1 MKTPKLFDFI
11 KIDEFSSTPK
21 YQQLANSILNG
32 IQKNLFKK
40 GDIMPSINEI
50 SFEFDIS
57 RMTVEKGYNH
67 LKSIGVLDSVPGKGY
82 FIKNIEHQQNLKIFL
97 LFNKLSA
104 HKKIIYDSFVSAL
117 GDKAAIDFYIYNN
130 DFNLFRKLLTNKK
143 EDFTHIVIIPH
154 FLENEELAYEL
165 IDTLPK
171 EKLILMDKM
180 IARLKGEFGAV
191 YENFEKDIY
200 DALTQAI
207 VPLQKYKSLKLIFPE
222 VTYHSKEI
230 IVGFTH
236 FCADNAFEYEIIHN
250 LTNETIQKET
260 AYINLMEDDLVI
272 LIDKILEQKLV
283 LGKEVGIISY
293 NETPL
298 KRFLLNGLTT
308 ISTDFIA
315 MGSTVA
321 NLILSNLKSQI
332 EIPFT
337 LTLRNSI

>member
-1 MKTPKLFDFI
+1 MKDTKIFDFI
-11 KIDEFSSTPK
+11 QVDEFSSTPK
-21 YQQLANSILNG
+21 YQQLANSILTG

-57 RMTVEKGYNH
+57 RMTVEKGYNY
-67 LKSIGVLDSVPGKGY
+67 LKTIGVLDSVPGKGY
-82 FIKNIEHQQNLKIFL
+82 FIKNIEHQQNLKIFM

-104 HKKIIYDSFVSAL
+104 HKKIIYDSFVAAI

-130 DFNLFRKLLTNKK
+130 DFNLFRKLITNRK

-154 FLENEELAYEL
+154 FTENEDLAYEL

-180 IARLKGEFGAV
+180 IPRIKGDFGAV

-200 DALTQAI
+200 NALNEAI
-207 VPLQKYKSLKLIFPE
+207 EPLQKYKAIKLIFPE

-230 IVGFTH
+230 IAGFKH
-236 FCADNAFEYEIIHN
+236 FCADNAFDYEILPSLENIP
-250 LTNETIQKET
+250 IQKET
-260 AYINLMEDDLVI
+260 VYINLMEDDLVI
-272 LIDKILEQKLV
+272 LIEKIIEQKLEV
-283 LGKEVGIISY
+283 GKNVGIISY

-298 KRFLLNGLTT
+298 KRLLLNGLTT
-308 ISTDFIA
+308 ISTDFVA

-321 NLILSNLKSQI
+321 ELILSNLKSQI

-337 LTLRNSI
+337 LTLRKSI

>member
-1 MKTPKLFDFI
+1 MKAPKIFDFI
-11 KIDEFSSTPK
+11 QIDEFSSTPK
-21 YQQLANSILNG
+21 YQQLANSILTG

-82 FIKNIEHQQNLKIFL
+82 FIKNVEHQQNLKIFL

-104 HKKIIYDSFVSAL
+104 HKKIIYDSFVAAL

-130 DFNLFRKLLTNKK
+130 DFNLFRKLITSRK

-154 FLENEELAYEL
+154 FAENEELAYEL

-171 EKLILMDKM
+171 EKLILMDKF
-180 IARLKGEFGAV
+180 IPLIRGEFGAV

-207 VPLQKYKSLKLIFPE
+207 VPLQKYKAIKLIFPAT
-222 VTYHSKEI
+222 TYHLKEI
-230 IVGFTH
+230 ITGFTH
-236 FCADNAFEYEIIHN
+236 FCSDNAFEYEIIN
-250 LTNETIQKET
+250 SLENEIIQKNT
-260 AYINLMEDDLVI
+260 VYINLMEDDLVV
-272 LIDKILEQKLV
+272 LIEKIIEQKLT

-298 KRFLLNGLTT
+298 KRLLLNGLTT
-308 ISTDFIA
+308 ISTDFVA

-321 NLILSNLKSQI
+321 NLILSNLKTKI

>member
-1 MKTPKLFDFI
+1 MKAPKIFDFI
-11 KIDEFSSTPK
+11 QIDEFSSTPK
-21 YQQLANSILNG
+21 YQQLANSILTG

-82 FIKNIEHQQNLKIFL
+82 FIKNVEHQQNLKIFL

-104 HKKIIYDSFVSAL
+104 HKKIIYDSFVAAL

-130 DFNLFRKLLTNKK
+130 DFNLFRKLITSRK

-154 FLENEELAYEL
+154 FAENEELAYEL

-171 EKLILMDKM
+171 EKLILMDKF
-180 IARLKGEFGAV
+180 IPLIRGEFGAA

-207 VPLQKYKSLKLIFPE
+207 IPLQKYKAIKLIFPAT
-222 VTYHSKEI
+222 TYHLKEI
-230 IVGFTH
+230 ITGFTH
-236 FCADNAFEYEIIHN
+236 FCSDNAFEYEIIN
-250 LTNETIQKET
+250 SLENEIIQKNT
-260 AYINLMEDDLVI
+260 VYINLMEDDLVV
-272 LIDKILEQKLV
+272 LIEKIIEQKLT

-298 KRFLLNGLTT
+298 KRLLLNGLTT
-308 ISTDFIA
+308 ISTDFVA

-321 NLILSNLKSQI
+321 NLILSNLKTKI

>member
-1 MKTPKLFDFI
+1 MKKAKIFDFI
-11 KIDEFSSTPK
+11 QVDEFSSTPK
-21 YQQLANSILNG
+21 YQQLANSILTG

-57 RMTVEKGYNH
+57 RMTVEKGYNY

-82 FIKNIEHQQNLKIFL
+82 FIKSVEHQQNLKIFM

-104 HKKIIYDSFVSAL
+104 HKKIIYDSFVTAL

-130 DFNLFRKLLTNKK
+130 DFNLFRKLITNRK

-154 FLENEELAYEL
+154 FTENEYLAYDL

-180 IARLKGEFGAV
+180 IPRIKGEFGAV

-207 VPLQKYKSLKLIFPE
+207 VPLQKYKSIKLIFPE

-236 FCADNAFEYEIIHN
+236 FCADNAFEYEIIHSLLN
-250 LTNETIQKET
+250 VTIQKET

-283 LGKEVGIISY
+283 LGKEVGVISY

-308 ISTDFIA
+308 ISTDFVA

>member
-1 MKTPKLFDFI
+1 MKSPKIFDFI
-11 KIDEFSSTPK
+11 TIDEFSSTPK
-21 YQQLANSILNG
+21 YQQLANSILTG

-82 FIKNIEHQQNLKIFL
+82 FIKNVEHQQNLKIFM

-104 HKKIIYDSFVSAL
+104 HKKIIYDSFVAAL

-130 DFNLFRKLLTNKK
+130 DFNLFRKLITNRK

-154 FLENEELAYEL
+154 FTENEELAYEL

-171 EKLILMDKM
+171 EKLILMDKF
-180 IARLKGEFGAV
+180 IPRIRGEFGAV

-200 DALTQAI
+200 DALSQAI
-207 VPLQKYKSLKLIFPE
+207 VPLQKYKALKLIFPPT
-222 VTYHSKEI
+222 TYHLKEI
-230 IVGFTH
+230 ITGFTH
-236 FCADNAFEYEIIHN
+236 FCADNAFEYEIIN
-250 LTNETIQKET
+250 SLENEIIQKNT
-260 AYINLMEDDLVI
+260 VYINLMEDDLVV
-272 LIDKILEQKLV
+272 LIEKIIEQKLV
-283 LGKEVGIISY
+283 LGKDIGIISY

-298 KRFLLNGLTT
+298 KRLLLNGLTT
-308 ISTDFIA
+308 ISTDFVA

-321 NLILSNLKSQI
+321 DLILSNLKTQI

>member
-1 MKTPKLFDFI
+1 MKPTKIFDFI
-11 KIDEFSSTPK
+11 QIDEFSSTPK
-21 YQQLANSILNG
+21 YQQLANSILTG

-67 LKSIGVLDSVPGKGY
+67 LKTIGVLDSVPGKGY
-82 FIKNIEHQQNLKIFL
+82 FIKNVEHQQNLKIFM

-104 HKKIIYDSFVSAL
+104 HKKIIYDSFVTAL
-117 GDKAAIDFYIYNN
+117 GDKASIDFYIYNN
-130 DFNLFRKLLTNKK
+130 DFNLFRKLITNRK

-154 FLENEELAYEL
+154 FTENENLAYEL

-180 IARLKGEFGAV
+180 IPGIKGEFGAV
-191 YENFEKDIY
+191 FENFEKDIY
-200 DALTQAI
+200 NALAKAI
-207 VPLQKYKSLKLIFPE
+207 VPLQKYKELKLIFPE

-230 IVGFTH
+230 IVGFKH
-236 FCADNAFEYEIIHN
+236 FCSDNAFGYEIIHS
-250 LTNETIQKET
+250 LANEVIQKNT
-260 AYINLMEDDLVI
+260 VYINLMEDDLVI
-272 LIDKILEQKLV
+272 LIEKIIEQKLEV
-283 LGKEVGIISY
+283 GKDVGIISY

-308 ISTDFIA
+308 ISTDFVA

-321 NLILSNLKSQI
+321 ELILTNLKSQI

>member
-1 MKTPKLFDFI
+1 MKAPKIFDFI
-11 KIDEFSSTPK
+11 QIDEFSSTPK
-21 YQQLANSILNG
+21 YQQLANSILTG

-57 RMTVEKGYNH
+57 RMTVEKGYNY
-67 LKSIGVLDSVPGKGY
+67 LKTIGVLDSVPGKGY

-97 LFNKLSA
+97 LFNKLSV
-104 HKKIIYDSFVSAL
+104 HKKIIYDSFVAAL

-130 DFNLFRKLLTNKK
+130 DFNLFRKLITSKK
-143 EDFTHIVIIPH
+143 DDFTHIVIIPH
-154 FLENEELAYEL
+154 FTENEQLAHEL

-171 EKLILMDKM
+171 EKLILMDKL
-180 IARLKGEFGAV
+180 IPTVKGEFAAV
-191 YENFEKDIY
+191 YENFEQDIY
-200 DALTQAI
+200 KALTEAI
-207 VPLQKYKSLKLIFPE
+207 KPLQKYKRLKLIFPD
-222 VTYHSKEI
+222 HSYYSKDI
-230 IVGFTH
+230 KVGFRN
-236 FCADNAFEYEIIHN
+236 FCSDNAFEYEIIHDVA
-250 LTNETIQKET
+250 NETIQKDT
-260 AYINLMEDDLVI
+260 VYINLMEDDLVI
-272 LIDKILEQKLV
+272 LIEKIIAQKLE
-283 LGKEVGIISY
+283 LGKDVGIISY

-308 ISTDFIA
+308 ISSDFVA

-321 NLILSNLKSQI
+321 DLILTNLKQKI